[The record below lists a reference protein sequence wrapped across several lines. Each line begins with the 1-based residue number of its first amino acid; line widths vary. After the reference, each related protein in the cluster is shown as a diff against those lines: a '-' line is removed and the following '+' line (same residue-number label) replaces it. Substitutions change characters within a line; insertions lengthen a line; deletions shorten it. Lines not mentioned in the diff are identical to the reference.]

1 MRGSRKI
8 TCLSPFQKHPEH
20 ETYRGRN
27 NQRGQRLLP
36 DRLARRP
43 DLTGRLLRVFGVFER
58 LLDNPIFSVAF
69 SKQRAQNEGR
79 VDWLPEAHHVP
90 VLPGDRLL
98 LVSRHEDERYA
109 ARAKSVGYRVD
120 HFAAQVDIKNRSVE
134 VPAVL
139 YELQRLLNTACWP
152 YRFDA
157 QLAKLVCN
165 ARGEQI
171 LILNQEHAVNGDH
184 HAFSSLSRKQRA
196 PFFLVATRH

>member
-1 MRGSRKI
+1 LRRWHRDLRASRKI

-43 DLTGRLLRVFGVFER
+43 DLTGRLLRVFGVPER
-58 LLDNPIFSVAF
+58 LLDDLIFPVAF
-69 SKQRAQNEGR
+69 SKQGAQNAGR
-79 VDWLPEAHHVP
+79 VDRLPEAHHVP
-90 VLPGDRLL
+90 IFPGDRLL

-109 ARAKSVGYRVD
+109 ARAKSVGYRID
-120 HFAAQVDIKNRSVE
+120 HVAAQVDIENRCVE
-134 VPAVL
+134 VPAML
-139 YELQRLLNTACWP
+139 YELQRLLDIACWP

-165 ARGEQI
+165 ARGEQK
-171 LILNQEHAVNGDH
+171 LILNQEYAANGNH
-184 HAFSSLSRKQRA
+184 HAFSWWSRK
-196 PFFLVATRH
+196 